1 MMNRWNR
8 SNNKTKIVYVND
20 RYINKPTSANNEH
33 TIIPIGRG
41 FSINQSVAN
50 DTTFISCIEILAKK
64 MAQIKW
70 GVYGGDNKKVGYL
83 TSIFNKALNFQP
95 YYGINAF
102 DFWYYLETQR
112 QVKGNAFAY
121 ICGNESGLDLTL
133 VPLDASCMTVYW
145 DDANILDGKRKL
157 WYQYNLQ
164 DRNRGTSRS
173 VIIPSDSLIHL
184 KAHSTNGLLGRPS
197 SEVLADALGGNAE
210 VGGAMRS
217 TIANGFAGCIVLNYT
232 ADLSQVKRKELA
244 SQVKELMNGLDHT
257 IIPLPAG
264 VTATNISNDVK
275 AYHEALKNANIEDI
289 SGFFGIPL
297 AMLNKAGG
305 GSGMATFSTNQMV
318 QFYNQTIA
326 PIVNQYANE
335 LTVKL
340 LTAKQIGRGFKFDS
354 TADGFDV
361 LDAES
366 KSKVLCAYVNA
377 GILKRN
383 EARTSLMYE
392 QLDDPTA
399 EALTCNGVGGSLGD
413 NAGKD
418 GGGANNTDDIKV
430 EE

>member
-1 MMNRWNR
+1 MMNSWSR
-8 SNNKTKIVYVND
+8 SSRSKTIYVN
-20 RYINKPTSANNEH
+20 RYINQPTSASNEH
-33 TIIPIGRG
+33 TVIPIGRG
-41 FSINQSVAN
+41 FSINQSASN
-50 DTTFISCIEILAKK
+50 DATFITCIEILATK

-70 GVYGGDNKKVGYL
+70 GVYGADNKKVGYL

-102 DFWYYLETQR
+102 DFWHFMETQR
-112 QVKGNAFAY
+112 RVRGNAYAY

-133 VPLDASCMTVYW
+133 VPLDAAYMTVYW

-157 WYQYNLQ
+157 WYQYTLS

-173 VIIPSDSLIHL
+173 VLIPSDSIIHL
-184 KAHSTNGLLGRPS
+184 KANSTNGLLGRPS
-197 SEVLADALGGNAE
+197 GEILADALGGNAE

-217 TIANGFAGCIVLNYT
+217 TIKNGFAGTIILNYT
-232 ADLSQVKRKELA
+232 ADLSQAKRKELA
-244 SQVKELMNGLDHT
+244 DQIKELMNGVDHT

-264 VTATNISNDVK
+264 VNATNIANDVK
-275 AYHEALKNANIEDI
+275 AYHESLKNANIEDI
-289 SGFFGIPL
+289 SSFFGIPL
-297 AMLNKAGG
+297 AMLNKGS

-318 QFYNQTIA
+318 QFYNNAIA

-340 LTAKQIGRGFKFDS
+340 LTAKQIGRGFKFDT
-354 TADGFDV
+354 TADGFDT

-392 QLDDPTA
+392 QLDDEVA

-418 GGGANNTDDIKV
+418 GGGANNTDDVK